1 MQIVSATSAFPKHYY
16 SQEMLFAALQQY
28 WGDRL
33 AKPEVLRRLHKNV
46 GVDGRFLAL
55 PIDAY
60 PLLKGWGEAN
70 DHWIRTALDLGY
82 CSISRGLTEAG
93 LRGRATSAVPVSSR
107 ATALNRACRWRRT
120 PGSGHPGN
128 VRRRCI
134 H

>member
-1 MQIVSATSAFPKHYY
+1 MQIVSATSAFPQHYY

-93 LRGRATSAVPVSSR
+93 LRAGICFHTARRSTVQGKGSPRA
-107 ATALNRACRWRRT
+107 RRT
-120 PGSGHPGN
+120 STT
-128 VRRRCI
+128 
-134 H
+134 